1 MFPIGNKTDET
12 DDTDFKVNKMS
23 LQSLEVVEQRQISFY
38 EDEIT
43 VLLTEDGTA
52 YVPIRPICNL
62 LGIAWAAQRLRINR
76 DPVLSE
82 VARPM
87 IVTITGHAHGKTQDV
102 ETITLPLDYLNGWL
116 FGITVSRIKPHLQET
131 LIRYQRD
138 CYRVLADAFI
148 HDRVTHRPDT
158 AIEELL
164 NTDSPSAQAYKMIMA
179 MAQMARQ
186 QLVLESRVNSVES
199 DVSGLEN
206 RVQILEAHGGDI
218 SRQIDNVQ
226 ASRISQAVKAIAIE
240 LGKRSGR
247 NEFGGVWGELYRRFE
262 ISGYRELPAVQ
273 FDKAIHFLSDWYSS
287 LTNTETP
294 F

>member
-1 MFPIGNKTDET
+1 
-12 DDTDFKVNKMS
+12 MS
-23 LQSLEVVEQRQISFY
+23 ENALEVVEQKQISFY

-43 VLLTEDGTA
+43 VLVTEDGTV

-62 LGIAWAAQRLRINR
+62 LGIAWTAQRLRINR

-87 IVTITGHAHGKTQDV
+87 IVTITGHAHGKLQDV
-102 ETITLPLDYLNGWL
+102 ETISLPLDYLNGWL
-116 FGITVSRIKPHLQET
+116 FGITVSRVKSHLQET
-131 LIRYQRD
+131 LIRYQRE
-138 CYRVLADAFI
+138 CYRVLADAFV
-148 HDRVTHRPDT
+148 HDKVTHRPDP
-158 AIEELL
+158 AFEELL
-164 NTDSPSAQAYKMIMA
+164 KTDSPTAQAYKMIMA

-186 QLVLESRVNSVES
+186 QLLIESRLDSAES
-199 DVSGLEN
+199 DITEIDS
-206 RVQILEAHGGDI
+206 RVQILEARGGDKT
-218 SRQIDNVQ
+218 RQIDNAQ
-226 ASRISQAVKAIAIE
+226 ASRISQAVKAISIE